1 MITDLIKCA
10 ETEFFPWVHESLSV
24 ENEEQFK
31 NISDVLGVGK
41 KITKNLE
48 DARKEEKQ
56 PFIDGGKAVD
66 DKYKPIQAR
75 ISLGINLLDKALLS
89 YHNKKKNEADALLQM
104 QMQEEAKKIEECK
117 QTGEVYEA
125 PQAITQTV
133 SQTVHGNM
141 STTSVIEGFN
151 YEIVDDSLIPRDCC
165 SGDLKKIKAKH
176 KYDGLPIPGVL
187 ITPHS
192 RTQTRL
198 G

>member
-1 MITDLIKCA
+1 MITDLIKRA
-10 ETEFFPWVHESLSV
+10 ETEFFPWVPESLSV
-24 ENEEQFK
+24 ENKEQFK

-41 KITKNLE
+41 KIAKNLE

-56 PFIDGGKAVD
+56 PFINGGKAID
-66 DKYKPIQAR
+66 DKYKPILSR
-75 ISLGINLLDKALLS
+75 VDLGVTLLNAALLK
-89 YHNKKKNEADALLQM
+89 YHAKKKAEADALLMM

-141 STTSVIEGFN
+141 STTSVIEAFN
-151 YEIVDDSLIPRDCC
+151 YEIIDDNLVPRDCC
-165 SGDLKKIKAKH
+165 SPDLKKIKTKH

>member
-1 MITDLIKCA
+1 MITDLIKRA
-10 ETEFFPWVHESLSV
+10 ETEFLPWVLESISV
-24 ENEEQFK
+24 ENDEQFK

-41 KITKNLE
+41 KIKKSLST
-48 DARKEEKQ
+48 ACTEERR
-56 PFIDGGKAVD
+56 PHIEKADEVTAQ
-66 DKYKPIQAR
+66 YKPIINR
-75 ISLGINLLDKALLS
+75 VDLGIDLLDKALLA
-89 YHNKKKNEADALLQM
+89 YHTKKKAEADGLLQM
-104 QMQEEAKKIEECK
+104 QLQEEAKKIEECK

-133 SQTVHGNM
+133 RQTVHGNM
-141 STTSVIEGFN
+141 STTSVIEVFN
-151 YEIVDDSLIPRDCC
+151 YEIIDDNLVPRDCC
-165 SGDLKKIKAKH
+165 SPDLKKIKAKH